1 LNLFVLPVCRWTCK
15 FECGI
20 PTDMNPMTS
29 IQKRL
34 LIILFFLSLGT
45 TLLTAQIGGS
55 KFERITGTSGLSLS
69 TVRSILQDKTG
80 FLWFGTDDGL
90 NRYDGYSFKIYKRQ
104 PHDSNSL
111 SHNMIWCLLEDR
123 NEVLWI
129 GTEMGLNSF
138 DPKKERFQRYL
149 NESDQT
155 NSLSHPSVRALCED
169 LNGDI
174 WVGTN
179 NGLNRLNQKTGKF
192 EQFYTSP
199 ADKTSLSDSRIRY
212 LFVDSEGTLWIG
224 TYHGLNRLNR
234 ETNSFVRYYP
244 NPGDTPEQSRNRV
257 RSMVQDQNGLL
268 WIATNAG
275 LHAFDPSVDAFI
287 PPASILGE
295 DYSLCSE
302 SIRALL
308 VDQAGDL
315 WVGTING
322 LSRYDRELGAL
333 ICHQF
338 NPQDPYSIS
347 SNQIRSIYQ
356 DRGGIVW
363 IGTYM
368 GWLNKFDF
376 NKTKFV
382 HYHKDNRYPARINHN
397 EVKAF
402 YEDDYDKI
410 WIGTNGGGLNVF
422 DREKRDY
429 SYYLTQ
435 TNDPSSLSSNRVY
448 AINEDRS
455 GSVWIGTNGGG
466 LEKVVFSP
474 SPQRKIVGFKN
485 YRHKPEDPSTLSSDR
500 IRCIIEGHDGFLWIG
515 TFDNGVNRFDP
526 RTETFI
532 RYTYDPK
539 DPQSLSN
546 DTVQALYED
555 SHEVLWVA
563 TRNGLNR
570 YHPEDGSFTAYRAD
584 LDDETSISDNSVLS
598 IHEEGLGVLWVGT
611 HGGLNKFDR
620 DKEVFDHYHEENG
633 LPNEVVYGILEDTQ
647 GNLWLSTNKGVAKFD
662 PRTEIFKSYDSK
674 DGLQGE
680 EFAIGAYYKSPKGEM
695 FFGGNQGFNSFYPEK
710 IIDNPHIPPVV
721 ITDFQLFNVSI
732 GIQAYHRW
740 PLEQTITYSE
750 AIKLHH
756 RENSISFEFAALDF
770 SAPEKNQY
778 AYILDGFE
786 TQWNYPKQRRLATFT
801 NLPQGNYVLRLKG
814 SNDNGVWN
822 EEGVALHITVVPPF
836 WKRLGFQLFLGFFI
850 VGSALLGY
858 KMRITTMKRQQQRLE
873 KQVAERTEELQEA
886 QAQLIQ
892 SAKMASLGDLVAGIV
907 HEFNS
912 PMGALNCSTDVSIR
926 GLNKILDGLEGFGTL
941 QEFKENQE
949 MQRAVSVL
957 RDNLLTSTNARERL
971 GTIITR
977 LKQFAR
983 MDSLTLQECDVNRG
997 IESTLSVLHQ
1007 EMEDRIHVVKEFD
1020 ELPEIICYPGELN
1033 QVFLNLIRNAV
1044 QAIEGEG
1051 TITIRTWSSDS
1062 HIFIEIKDTGCGI
1075 EPEKLRD
1082 LFELNFTRSQSRVKL
1097 GLGLAI
1103 SYQVVSRHK
1112 GEILV
1117 QSQPGIGSKFT
1128 VILPINLQN
1137 DTSPSH

>member
-1 LNLFVLPVCRWTCK
+1 MALIR
-15 FECGI
+15 
-20 PTDMNPMTS
+20 
-29 IQKRL
+29 KRL
-34 LIILFFLSLGT
+34 FILLVSFSLGPAF
-45 TLLTAQIGGS
+45 LTAQIGGA

-69 TVRSILQDKTG
+69 TVRSILQDQTG

-104 PHDSNSL
+104 PHDNNSL

-129 GTEMGLNSF
+129 GTEMGLNRL

-149 NESDQT
+149 NET
-155 NSLSHPSVRALCED
+155 GRANSLSHNSVRAVCED
-169 LNGDI
+169 PNGDI

-179 NGLNRLNQKTGKF
+179 NGLNRLNQKTGEF
-192 EQFYTSP
+192 EQFYRSP
-199 ADKTSLSDSRIRY
+199 SDETSLSDSRIRS

-234 ETNSFVRYYP
+234 EANSFVRYYP

-257 RSMVQDQNGLL
+257 RSVVQDQNGLL

-275 LHAFDPSVDAFI
+275 LRAFDPRADAFVS
-287 PPASILGE
+287 PALKLGE
-295 DYSLCSE
+295 DYSLCGE

-308 VDQAGDL
+308 IDQAGDL

-322 LSRYDRELGAL
+322 LSHYDQKIDAL

-338 NPQDPYSIS
+338 DPQDPYSIS

-368 GWLNKFDF
+368 GWLNKFDL
-376 NKTKFV
+376 KRTKFV
-382 HYHKDNRYPARINHN
+382 HYHKDNIYPARINHN

-402 YEDDYDKI
+402 YEDDYGKI
-410 WIGTNGGGLNVF
+410 WIGTNGGGLNLF
-422 DREKRDY
+422 DREKRIY

-435 TNDPSSLSSNRVY
+435 ADDPRSLSSNRVY
-448 AINEDRS
+448 AIYGDRS
-455 GSVWIGTNGGG
+455 GYVWIGTNGGG
-466 LEKVVFSP
+466 LEKVIFSS

-485 YRHKPEDPSTLSSDR
+485 FRYKQEDSSTLSSDR
-500 IRCIIEGHDGFLWIG
+500 IRCIIEDHAGFLWIG

-532 RYTYDPK
+532 RYAHDSQN
-539 DPQSLSN
+539 PQSLSN

-555 SHEVLWVA
+555 SHQILWVG

-570 YHPEDGSFTAYRAD
+570 FHPENGSFTAYRAD
-584 LDDETSISDNSVLS
+584 LDDETSLSDNSVLS
-598 IHEEGLGVLWVGT
+598 IHEDDSGVLWIGT

-620 DKEVFDHYHEENG
+620 DKEIFHQYHEENG
-633 LPNEVVYGILEDTQ
+633 LPNDVVYGVLEDTQ
-647 GNLWLSTNKGVAKFD
+647 GNLWLSTNKGVARFD
-662 PRTEIFKSYDSK
+662 PRTEIFKSYDTK

-732 GIQAYHRW
+732 GIQGDHRW
-740 PLEQTITYSE
+740 PLEKTITYSE
-750 AIKLHH
+750 TLKLHH

-778 AYILDGFE
+778 AYILEGFE
-786 TQWNYPKQRRLATFT
+786 IEWNYPKQRRFAAYT
-801 NLPQGNYVLRLKG
+801 NLPQGKYVLRVKG

-822 EEGVALHITVVPPF
+822 EEGAALHITVVPPF
-836 WKRLGFQLFLGFFI
+836 WKRLAFQLFLGFFI
-850 VGSALLGY
+850 VGSVLLGY
-858 KMRITTMKRQQQRLE
+858 QMRITAMKRQQQKLE
-873 KQVAERTEELQEA
+873 RQVAERTEELKQT

-912 PMGALNCSTDVSIR
+912 PMGALNSSTDVSIR

-941 QEFKENQE
+941 QEFKDDRG

-957 RDNLLTSTNARERL
+957 RDNLLTSSNARERL

-997 IESTLSVLHQ
+997 IESTLSVLYQ
-1007 EMEDRIHVVKEFD
+1007 EMEDRIRVVKEFE
-1020 ELPEIICYPGELN
+1020 ELPDIKCYPGELN

-1044 QAIEGEG
+1044 HSIEGEG

-1075 EPEKLRD
+1075 EPERLKN
-1082 LFELNFTRSQSRVKL
+1082 LFELKFTRSQSRVKL

-1103 SYQVVSRHK
+1103 SYQVVSRHN

-1117 QSQPGIGSKFT
+1117 QSQPGVGSKFT
-1128 VILPINLQN
+1128 IILPINLQKN
-1137 DTSPSH
+1137 QSPPH